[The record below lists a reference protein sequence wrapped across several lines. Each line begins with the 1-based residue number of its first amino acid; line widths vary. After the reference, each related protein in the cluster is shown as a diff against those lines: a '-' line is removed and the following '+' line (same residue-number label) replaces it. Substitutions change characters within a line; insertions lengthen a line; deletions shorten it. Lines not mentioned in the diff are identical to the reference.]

1 MLDLFDRTK
10 HPQQDA
16 VDSAHDHVMRV
27 LQLYASGLITMP
39 ELLAALQPHYALFPT
54 AGQRFLQLA
63 DQLPPEAIIG
73 VVDPACGLK
82 CEE

>member
-27 LQLYASGLITMP
+27 IQLYASGLVTLP
-39 ELLAALQPHYALFPT
+39 ELLAALQPHYDLFPIEDDKP
-54 AGQRFLQLA
+54 A
-63 DQLPPEAIIG
+63 AIIG
-73 VVDPACGLK
+73 VLDPATHLK
-82 CEE
+82 RVK